1 MKNLVM
7 LIIAVMIGF
16 AVFSFLNR
24 EPAMTTQSGGDPI
37 QQALEAKSPFEQE
50 RIVKDH
56 IARGRQKQK
65 EMRERHE
72 EFSRTVRE
80 NQAAGEERIR
90 AAKERREQF
99 NAAYGQ

>member
-1 MKNLVM
+1 M
-7 LIIAVMIGF
+7 
-16 AVFSFLNR
+16 
-24 EPAMTTQSGGDPI
+24 ED
-37 QQALEAKSPFEQE
+37 E
-50 RIVKDH
+50 RIITDH
-56 IARGRQKQK
+56 IARGQQKRK

-72 EFSRTVRE
+72 AFSRTVRE

>member
-1 MKNLVM
+1 M

-80 NQAAGEERIR
+80 NQAAGEARRKAKEAEYEAAR
-90 AAKERREQF
+90 AAY
-99 NAAYGQ
+99 YGQ